1 LTVTR
6 QAQDDRYV
14 RAMIGIVDYDIG
26 NLRSV
31 QKAFQH
37 EGGEAVFVR
46 TPEEMAKADAL
57 VLPGVGA
64 FGDCVRSLAKSGMW
78 DDVIAWAK
86 SEKPFFGICVGYQ
99 MLFESSEE
107 APGEKGLGIF
117 GGEVKK
123 FSSKH
128 GLKIPQIGWNTVTV
142 RQPDAPLLAGI
153 SSGDFVYFVHS
164 YYAAPKDPA
173 IVALETTYGDTFA
186 AAVARG
192 NLLAT
197 QFHPEKSQRAGLQM
211 IRNFIALA
219 GRPVAAVK

>member
-1 LTVTR
+1 
-6 QAQDDRYV
+6 
-14 RAMIGIVDYDIG
+14 MIGIVDYDIG